1 MVGAATAVLSR
12 RRAAGLAAVLA
23 ALIVWDAWAGVLP
36 NVGLWPDVLIAAF
49 IVLPV
54 TFAVPWLV
62 LPVAPSRAVAVLAVT
77 LVALA
82 ALFYL
87 VGFGSL
93 FNVTKLLALTAI
105 GFLFVQAFEAL
116 SWVVLIAVI
125 IPWVDALS
133 VWRGPTNYVVSE
145 KPSLFERISIEFRL
159 PGETGSANIGPP
171 DILFF
176 ALFLAAASR
185 FGLRVSWTWLSM
197 VGLLSLT
204 LIMTTVFDFDGLP
217 ALPAIAL
224 GFLLPNADL
233 LWRHWRE
240 RGLEVRSEG

>member
-23 ALIVWDAWAGVLP
+23 ALIAWNAWAGVLP

-54 TFAVPWLV
+54 TFAVPWLA
-62 LPVAPSRAVAVLAVT
+62 LPIAPSRVVALLAVVFITLAVL
-77 LVALA
+77 
-82 ALFYL
+82 FSIDG
-87 VGFGSL
+87 VGAL
-93 FNVTKLLALTAI
+93 FNVTKLLALTMI
-105 GFLFVQAFEAL
+105 GYLFVQAFEAL
-116 SWVVLIAVI
+116 SWVVLIALI

-176 ALFLAAASR
+176 ALFLAAAAR
-185 FGLRVSWTWLSM
+185 FELRVAWTWLGM
-197 VGLLSLT
+197 VGLLALT
-204 LIMTTVFDFDGLP
+204 LILTTVFDISGLP
-217 ALPAIAL
+217 ALPAIAF

-233 LWRHWRE
+233 LWRKWRE
-240 RGLEVRSEG
+240 RGLELHGEG

>member
-1 MVGAATAVLSR
+1 M
-12 RRAAGLAAVLA
+12 
-23 ALIVWDAWAGVLP
+23 
-36 NVGLWPDVLIAAF
+36 
-49 IVLPV
+49 
-54 TFAVPWLV
+54 
-62 LPVAPSRAVAVLAVT
+62 VLAVI

-82 ALFYL
+82 FVFDL

-133 VWRGPTNYVVSE
+133 VWRGPTSYVVSE
-145 KPSLFERISIEFRL
+145 KPSLFDRISIEFRL

-176 ALFLAAASR
+176 SLFLAAAAR
-185 FGLRVSWTWLSM
+185 FGLRVTWTWLAM

-204 LIMTTVFDFDGLP
+204 LILTTVFDFSGLP
-217 ALPAIAL
+217 ALPGDRLRLPAAERRSAL
-224 GFLLPNADL
+224 EALAASAVSSYPAKGEAYCSGVAVGTAAPGASPSSSRLTLSMCGVWGNMSTGTH
-233 LWRHWRE
+233 R
-240 RGLEVRSEG
+240 RSS